1 MKTRQD
7 SAGPGDGAGAEE
19 DAREIA
25 RLLSDALPG
34 GYEVRL
40 RVWELPMPD
49 GAEPEDDDL
58 PWRGKAS
65 KAEFEMYRRF
75 GGVAFKLVVP
85 IADSGWHWTSEEACA
100 GLLREFGSMRRARY
114 RNTASG
120 LTVCFPA
127 AATPEETALR
137 LAVEGCSIEG
147 ENALSPRA

>member
-1 MKTRQD
+1 M
-7 SAGPGDGAGAEE
+7 SAEE

-25 RLLSDALPG
+25 RLLSGALPG

-40 RVWELPMPD
+40 RVTEV
-49 GAEPEDDDL
+49 PEAPVNTSAG
-58 PWRGKAS
+58 PWRGRAS

-75 GGVAFKLVVP
+75 GGVAFNLTVP
-85 IADSGWHWTSEEACA
+85 IAGGGWCRTREDACA
-100 GLLREFGSMRRARY
+100 GLLREFGSTRRVRY

-127 AATPEETALR
+127 AETPEETALR

>member
-1 MKTRQD
+1 M
-7 SAGPGDGAGAEE
+7 SAEE

-25 RLLSDALPG
+25 RLLSGALPG

-40 RVWELPMPD
+40 RVTEV
-49 GAEPEDDDL
+49 PEAHVYTSAG
-58 PWRGKAS
+58 PWCGKAS

-75 GGVAFKLVVP
+75 GEVAFNLTVP
-85 IADSGWHWTSEEACA
+85 VADGRWRRSREEACA

-127 AATPEETALR
+127 AGTPEETALR

-147 ENALSPRA
+147 ENALSRPA